1 MIAPTR
7 SLFAKLVVLSVL
19 AWSPLAA
26 APSAPPKIETHPAII
41 LLGSAI
47 LEQHVITVIYGG
59 TQYQLEP
66 HALGVSRDGRV
77 LLRAFS
83 RTPVPDR
90 EKRPNWML
98 LRVDRLSELHVFA
111 ERFDEPRPGYRRGDR
126 AMIQIL
132 VEL

>member
-7 SLFAKLVVLSVL
+7 SLLTWLVTLGLLAGPPLVAK
-19 AWSPLAA
+19 AD
-26 APSAPPKIETHPAII
+26 PPRIETHPAII
-41 LLGSAI
+41 ILGEAI
-47 LEQHVITVIYGG
+47 LEQRVMTAVYGG
-59 TQYQLEP
+59 TEYQLEP
-66 HALGVSRDGRV
+66 HALGVSREGRV

-90 EKRPNWML
+90 EQRPNWML
-98 LRVDRLSELHVFA
+98 LRVDRLTEMRVFE
-111 ERFDEPRPGYRRGDR
+111 ERFAEPRPGYRRGDR